1 MLGFIQMRHVVLVYR
16 SIVIRVGYELDYR
29 FEVDSE
35 RNLDQ
40 LGDSTLFVIAEIGC
54 IFNLEGILVNH
65 SDGPR
70 LTPIDLCHTFNI
82 IEANK
87 ISCVEIMR
95 SLFMQRHDS
104 GVRFTDVI
112 DDEWVRL
119 FSVLVDDLKPLTE
132 IHKNEGV
139 EPYYPAV
146 DESDGFL
153 LRSAD
158 EVNL

>member
-1 MLGFIQMRHVVLVYR
+1 MLACVRTRARLCVRWRIMKEAAGASL
-16 SIVIRVGYELDYR
+16 
-29 FEVDSE
+29 
-35 RNLDQ
+35 
-40 LGDSTLFVIAEIGC
+40 AEADGC
-54 IFNLEGILVNH
+54 GNY
-65 SDGPR
+65 
-70 LTPIDLCHTFNI
+70 LCHTFNI

-104 GVRFTDVI
+104 GVRFTDVL